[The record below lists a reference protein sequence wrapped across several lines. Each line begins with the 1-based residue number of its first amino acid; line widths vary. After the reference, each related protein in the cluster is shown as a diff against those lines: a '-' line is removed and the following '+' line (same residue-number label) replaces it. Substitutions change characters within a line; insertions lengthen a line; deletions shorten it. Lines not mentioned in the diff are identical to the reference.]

1 MAKNSITLSKKYG
14 VNPTI
19 PVCFFCGQ
27 PRNEVAL
34 LGKLKDDKEA
44 SMHMIIDYEPCDE
57 CKEKMS
63 YGVTLIGVTDIQPED
78 NRPPVKA
85 TNLEKD
91 LYPTGSWR
99 VITVDAFCEIFEIE
113 DRESVPN
120 AIYLDQE
127 LLNKFLEE
135 TEQKDESGMEE

>member
-1 MAKNSITLSKKYG
+1 MANSITLSKEHG

-19 PVCFFCGQ
+19 PVCFFCGE

-44 SMHMIIDYEPCDE
+44 SMYSIIDYEPCE
-57 CKEKMS
+57 SCKEKMS
-63 YGVTLIGVTDIQPED
+63 YGVTLIGVVDKQPED

-85 TNLEKD
+85 SNLEND
-91 LYPTGSWR
+91 LYPTGSWC
-99 VITVDAFCEIFEIE
+99 VITVDDFCEIFEVE
-113 DRESVPN
+113 DKESIPN

-135 TEQKDESGMEE
+135 TEQEDESGMEE